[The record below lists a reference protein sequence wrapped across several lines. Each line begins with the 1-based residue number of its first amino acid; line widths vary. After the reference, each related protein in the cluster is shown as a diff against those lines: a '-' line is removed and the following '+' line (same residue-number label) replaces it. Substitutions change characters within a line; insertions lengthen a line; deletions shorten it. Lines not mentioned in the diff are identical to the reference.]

1 MAYEDIYKGLTEEQK
16 EQMIKADIPKAVV
29 IGESKMSEEE
39 KKEADKRLMDII
51 QQRKQYNQK
60 EKSKKDRLG
69 EVL

>member
-29 IGESKMSEEE
+29 IDEFKMSEEE

-51 QQRKQYNQK
+51 QQRKQYSQK

>member
-1 MAYEDIYKGLTEEQK
+1 MAYEDIYKGLTEDQK

-29 IGESKMSEEE
+29 IGEFKMSEEE
-39 KKEADKRLMDII
+39 KKKADKRLMDII

-60 EKSKKDRLG
+60 EKSQKDRLG

>member
-16 EQMIKADIPKAVV
+16 EQMIKADISKAVV
-29 IGESKMSEEE
+29 IGEFKMSEEE

-69 EVL
+69 ET

>member
-16 EQMIKADIPKAVV
+16 EQ
-29 IGESKMSEEE
+29 
-39 KKEADKRLMDII
+39 
-51 QQRKQYNQK
+51 YNQK

>member
-16 EQMIKADIPKAVV
+16 EQMIKADSPKAVV
-29 IGESKMSEEE
+29 IGEFKMSEEE

-69 EVL
+69 ET